1 MSGPY
6 TDSTEAGNG
15 PNDWDVVNG
24 EAVSGTSTN
33 LSEIGE
39 PIKALFPFREESI
52 VFGCL
57 NSILLLQGDPA
68 EADSSIVSISRDIGV
83 IGPDAWAHG
92 PNRSLFFFGTNGLY
106 YLAPNEFNVSQT
118 NRLSL
123 GRMDR
128 EFASIDLASFDVKL
142 LYDYY
147 LYGLH
152 IFMSAKNSPG
162 GSEPTRHYFYDE
174 RSQALWP
181 MEYPATHGPAAC
193 VYYPDPSP
201 TKRRVLMGGF
211 DGHVR
216 YFDPAATSDD
226 GTAIESHVWIGPFQ
240 IGPITEAKVM
250 RMAAVLDAQSPD
262 VTWGIYVGDTAE
274 EAMNSTAIATGSW
287 SKGRNLW
294 KHVRARG
301 QNIFVKLSSDSAT
314 DTPWSLEHITATL
327 AVAGR
332 VRERN

>member
-1 MSGPY
+1 
-6 TDSTEAGNG
+6 
-15 PNDWDVVNG
+15 V
-24 EAVSGTSTN
+24 
-33 LSEIGE
+33 
-39 PIKALFPFREESI
+39 
-52 VFGCL
+52 
-57 NSILLLQGDPA
+57 
-68 EADSSIVSISRDIGV
+68 
-83 IGPDAWAHG
+83 
-92 PNRSLFFFGTNGLY
+92 Y

-240 IGPITEAKVM
+240 VGPITEAKVM

-314 DTPWSLEHITATL
+314 DIPWSLEHITATL